1 MLGIGIIIGISI
13 LFLIAL
19 YIVYRMCFMEY
30 RLEKEHTTVEDYMP
44 IGKDYEN
51 HQEVIRTGIDRVMQA
66 PFEQVFITSE
76 DGLKLSG
83 RYYHR
88 KDNAPV
94 ILMMHGYHGNIFRD
108 GNGIFYYSGL
118 HDFNILM
125 ADQRAQ
131 NTSEGKTITFGVKER
146 YDCKCWANY
155 LIDRFGKD
163 TEILLSGLSMGA
175 ATVMMA
181 ADVGLP
187 NNVKGIMADCGYSSP
202 KEILISVMKS
212 MKLPAKLLYPLARW
226 SATIFGHFNL
236 EESSAVES
244 MKHCKVPV
252 LLIHGEADDF
262 VPCSMSI
269 ACKEACV
276 SEVEL
281 VTVANAGHGMSYCL
295 DAKAYEDAVER
306 FFRKTLSSISF
317 LKE

>member
-1 MLGIGIIIGISI
+1 MII
-13 LFLIAL
+13 LFIVFGIVALFFIAT
-19 YIVYRMCFMEY
+19 YIVYRICFMEY
-30 RLEKEHTTVEDYMP
+30 RLEKEEATVEEYMP
-44 IGKDYEN
+44 KGKDYEN
-51 HQEVIRTGIDRVMQA
+51 HQEVIRTGIDRVMKA
-66 PFEQVFITSE
+66 PFEQVFTHSE
-76 DGLKLSG
+76 DGLKLFG

-88 KDNAPV
+88 RENAPI

-118 HDFNILM
+118 HGFNILM

-131 NTSEGKTITFGVKER
+131 NQSEGKTITFGVKER

-155 LIDRFGKD
+155 LIERFGEN

-187 NNVKGIMADCGYSSP
+187 KNVKGIMADCGYSSP
-202 KEILISVMKS
+202 KEILISVMNS
-212 MKLPAKLLYPLARW
+212 MKLPAGFLYPLARW
-226 SATIFGHFNL
+226 SAKIFGHFNL

-244 MKHCKVPV
+244 MKHCNVPV

-262 VPCSMSI
+262 VPCSMSV
-269 ACKEACV
+269 ACKEACS

-281 VTVANAGHGMSYCL
+281 VTVANAGHGMSYCF
-295 DAKAYEDAVER
+295 DAKAYENAVER
-306 FFRKTLSSISF
+306 FFQRTLG
-317 LKE
+317 KNR

>member
-1 MLGIGIIIGISI
+1 MVILSIAFGIIL
-13 LFLIAL
+13 LFLAAV
-19 YIVYRMCFMEY
+19 YIVYRICFMEY
-30 RLEKEHTTVEDYMP
+30 RLKEKEATIEDYMP
-44 IGKDYEN
+44 TGKDYEN
-51 HQEVIRTGIDRVMQA
+51 HQEVIRTGIDRVMKE

-88 KDNAPV
+88 RDNAPV

-118 HDFNILM
+118 YGFNILM

-131 NTSEGKTITFGVKER
+131 NQSEGKTITFGVKER
-146 YDCKCWANY
+146 YDCKYWANY
-155 LIDRFGKD
+155 LVKRFGED

-187 NNVKGIMADCGYSSP
+187 KNVKGIMADCGYSSP

-212 MKLPAKLLYPLARW
+212 MKLPIGITYPLAKL
-226 SATIFGHFNL
+226 AAGIFGHFNL
-236 EESSAVES
+236 EESSAIES
-244 MKHCKVPV
+244 MKHCEIPV

-269 ACKEACV
+269 ACKEACA

-295 DAKAYEDAVER
+295 DAKAYEAAVAR
-306 FFRKTLSSISF
+306 FFKRTLKQDF
-317 LKE
+317 

>member
-1 MLGIGIIIGISI
+1 MFIVGIILGIIV
-13 LFLIAL
+13 LFLVAI
-19 YIVYRMCFMEY
+19 YIVYRICFMEY
-30 RLEKEHTTVEDYMP
+30 RLEKAEATIEDYMP

-51 HQEVIRTGIDRVMQA
+51 HQEVIRTGIDRVMKE

-88 KDNAPV
+88 RDNAPI

-118 HDFNILM
+118 YDFNILM

-131 NTSEGKTITFGVKER
+131 NQSEGKTITFGVKER
-146 YDCKCWANY
+146 YDCKCWVNY
-155 LIDRFGKD
+155 LISRFGKD

-212 MKLPAKLLYPLARW
+212 MKLPANLMYPLAKW
-226 SATIFGHFNL
+226 SAKIFGHFNL

-244 MKHCKVPV
+244 MKHCDIPV

-269 ACKEACV
+269 ACKEACI

-281 VTVANAGHGMSYCL
+281 ITVKDAGHGMSYCL
-295 DAKAYEDAVER
+295 DAKAYEDAVGR
-306 FFRKTLSSISF
+306 FFRKTLNSASF

>member
-1 MLGIGIIIGISI
+1 M
-13 LFLIAL
+13 
-19 YIVYRMCFMEY
+19 
-30 RLEKEHTTVEDYMP
+30 
-44 IGKDYEN
+44 
-51 HQEVIRTGIDRVMQA
+51 
-66 PFEQVFITSE
+66 
-76 DGLKLSG
+76 
-83 RYYHR
+83 
-88 KDNAPV
+88 
-94 ILMMHGYHGNIFRD
+94 
-108 GNGIFYYSGL
+108 
-118 HDFNILM
+118 
-125 ADQRAQ
+125 
-131 NTSEGKTITFGVKER
+131 R

-226 SATIFGHFNL
+226 SAKIFGHFNL

-281 VTVANAGHGMSYCL
+281 VTVAGAGHGMSYCF

-306 FFRKTLSSISF
+306 FFRKTLNRVSF
-317 LKE
+317 AKK

>member
-1 MLGIGIIIGISI
+1 MVGIGIIIGISI
-13 LFLIAL
+13 LFLIVL

-30 RLEKEHTTVEDYMP
+30 RLENEHTTVEDYMP

-51 HQEVIRTGIDRVMQA
+51 HQEVIRIGIDRVMKA

-88 KDNAPV
+88 RDNAPV

-118 HDFNILM
+118 YEFNILM

-131 NTSEGKTITFGVKER
+131 NGSEGKTITFGIKER
-146 YDCKCWANY
+146 YDCKSWANY

-187 NNVKGIMADCGYSSP
+187 KNVKGIMADCGYSSP

-212 MKLPAKLLYPLARW
+212 MKLPTGITYPLAKL
-226 SATIFGHFNL
+226 AAGIFGHFNL

-244 MKHCKVPV
+244 MKHCDVPV

-269 ACKEACV
+269 VCKEACV

-281 VTVANAGHGMSYCL
+281 VTVAGAGHGMSYCL
-295 DAKAYEDAVER
+295 DAKAYEDAVGR
-306 FFRKTLSSISF
+306 FFRKTLKETSF
-317 LKE
+317 LK

>member
-1 MLGIGIIIGISI
+1 MLILCIVFGIIV
-13 LFLIAL
+13 LFLIAV
-19 YIVYRMCFMEY
+19 YIVYRICFLEY
-30 RLEKEHTTVEDYMP
+30 RLKKTEVTIEDYMP
-44 IGKDYEN
+44 TGKDYEK
-51 HQEVIRTGIDRVMQA
+51 HQEVIRRGIDRVMQES
-66 PFEQVFITSE
+66 FEQVFITSE

-88 KDNAPV
+88 RDNAPI

-118 HDFNILM
+118 YGFNILM

-131 NTSEGKTITFGVKER
+131 NQSEGKTITFGIKER
-146 YDCKCWANY
+146 YDCKCWAKY
-155 LIDRFGKD
+155 LIERFGED
-163 TEILLSGLSMGA
+163 IEILLCGLSMGA

-187 NNVKGIMADCGYSSP
+187 KNVKGIMADCGYSSP
-202 KEILISVMKS
+202 KEILVSVMKS
-212 MKLPAKLLYPLARW
+212 MKLPTGITYPLAKL
-226 SATIFGHFNL
+226 AAGIFGHFNL

-244 MKHCKVPV
+244 MKHCKIPV

-262 VPCSMSI
+262 VPCYMSV

-281 VTVANAGHGMSYCL
+281 VTVADAGHGMSYCL
-295 DAKAYEDAVER
+295 DAKAYEDAVGR
-306 FFRKTLSSISF
+306 FFKKTLKESSF
-317 LKE
+317 LS